1 MSPAMK
7 SMRRGRGA
15 GISTAVA
22 AALIGTV
29 ALTVSPASAQPTA
42 TDAGAP
48 ATEASEAAQGG
59 DNLVIQWN
67 KMAYDASVKTAAKTN
82 GLKRPPLGSRVYA
95 TVHSCIYDA
104 WAAYD
109 YKAVGTQ
116 LGDDL
121 RQPYYKRTLANRK
134 TAINYAAYDA
144 LVYLFP
150 DFKADFDAKLQQ
162 LGLDPANTTRNTTTP
177 AGVAHTACDAVIA
190 VRRADGSNQDN
201 NYADTTG
208 YQAVNPPQDFNA
220 FDKSTIVDPNRW
232 TPLTTNGVTPSFAT
246 PQWGD
251 ITPFAIKDPASFLP
265 PAPPVYGS
273 AASQADIKTLM
284 DVNAKLT
291 DREKVIA
298 EYWLERS
305 ETPTGHQNQWAQFIS
320 HRDGNTLS
328 EDVKMFFAL
337 NLAMGDS
344 GIVAWKTKVHY
355 DYSRPITMIRYDQSG
370 KTVQG
375 YGGPGKGTQTI
386 DGSAWKPYVTT
397 PAFGSY
403 VSGHAVWGAAAA
415 EALKLWTGS
424 DKFGDS
430 FTFKAGTSTFEPGQT
445 PAADVTLKWN
455 TLSEAAAEDGM
466 SRIYGGVHWTFDN
479 LEGQK
484 VGRTVAKATHAQA
497 LRYIN
502 GTA

>member
-1 MSPAMK
+1 MSLAMK
-7 SMRRGRGA
+7 SIRRGRRA
-15 GISTAVA
+15 GISVAVA
-22 AALIGTV
+22 AALLGT
-29 ALTVSPASAQPTA
+29 AAITGSGTASAA
-42 TDAGAP
+42 TSVDAA
-48 ATEASEAAQGG
+48 AAASESSEAAQGG

-134 TAINYAAYDA
+134 AAINYAAYDA
-144 LVYLFP
+144 LNYLFP
-150 DFKADFDAKLQQ
+150 DFKADFDAKLTA
-162 LGLDPANTTRNTTTP
+162 LGYDPANTVRDTKTP
-177 AGVAHTACDAVIA
+177 AGVAHTACDAVIK
-190 VRRADGSNQDN
+190 VRKVDGSNQDN

-208 YQAVNPPQDFNA
+208 YTPFNPPQDLAA

-232 TPLTTNGVTPSFAT
+232 TPLTNNGVTPTFAT

-251 ITPFAIKDPASFLP
+251 VTPFAINNAADFLP
-265 PAPPVYGS
+265 PAPPTYGS
-273 AASQADIKTLM
+273 DASQADIKHLM
-284 DVNAKLT
+284 DVNANLT

-320 HRDGNTLS
+320 NRDGHTLG
-328 EDVKMFFAL
+328 EDVKMFFTL
-337 NLAMGDS
+337 NLAMGDA
-344 GIVAWKTKVHY
+344 GIVAWKTKEHF

-386 DGSAWKPYVTT
+386 DGAAWKPYVTT
-397 PAFGSY
+397 PAFASY

-415 EALKLWTGS
+415 ESLKLWTGS
-424 DKFGDS
+424 DNFGDS

-479 LEGQK
+479 LEGQN
-484 VGRTVAKATHAQA
+484 VGRNVAKATYDKA
-497 LRYIN
+497 LQYIN